1 LPMFPRRSPSPIMP
15 GSLLPTPASSKLRG
29 SDKNGLIVVGFWMMA
44 WYICSMLTLFL
55 NKTIL
60 SRPDGDEYVLG
71 ITQMLSTAT
80 YGGIKVFGPRLL
92 AKIKSKRD
100 LSKEDSTET
109 QYSGAD
115 FYRNMVLVGV
125 MRGATVI
132 LGLVSLSHVAVSFTE
147 TIKASAP
154 IFTVVFA
161 RLMLGEK
168 TSWQVNVALIPVMG
182 GLMICS
188 ATELSFDMIGF
199 GAVVANN
206 VIDCV
211 QNVFSKKLLLSGMTP
226 VGLQFYT
233 SLAAAVIQLP
243 ILVFKL
249 MPHLLDKAA
258 IPMSSEMMWMLFFDG
273 IFYHTQSVTA
283 YYTMSLLSPVSQS
296 VANTAKRALLIILS
310 ILWFSNAV
318 TVWNVTGVFIVVFG
332 VFAYNYARMN
342 FAATNSK

>member
-1 LPMFPRRSPSPIMP
+1 MLS
-15 GSLLPTPASSKLRG
+15 
-29 SDKNGLIVVGFWMMA
+29 
-44 WYICSMLTLFL
+44 WYICSMCTLFL

-60 SRPDGDEYVLG
+60 QRPDGDEYVLG
-71 ITQMLSTAT
+71 ITQMLSTAI

-92 AKIKSKRD
+92 SKLKRGSRTPLEND
-100 LSKEDSTET
+100 T
-109 QYSGAD
+109 QQLGSAGGTANNV
-115 FYRNMVLVGV
+115 FYRNMVLVGI

-154 IFTVVFA
+154 IFTVLFA
-161 RLMLGEK
+161 SLILGEQ

-199 GAVVANN
+199 AAAVANN
-206 VIDCV
+206 ILDCV
-211 QNVFSKKLLLSGMTP
+211 QNVFSKKLLSSGMTP

-243 ILVFKL
+243 ILVYKL
-249 MPHLLDKAA
+249 APHLLDQAA
-258 IPMSSEMMWMLFFDG
+258 VPMTTSMMWMLFVDG

-310 ILWFSNAV
+310 IMWFSNAV
-318 TVWNVTGVFIVVFG
+318 TMWNITGVFIVVCG
-332 VFAYNYARMN
+332 VFMYNYARMN
-342 FAATNSK
+342 FPANK

>member
-1 LPMFPRRSPSPIMP
+1 MPPNSLP
-15 GSLLPTPASSKLRG
+15 LPASASSSKLRKSG
-29 SDKNGLIVVGFWMMA
+29 DSNGLVVVAFWMTA

-92 AKIKSKRD
+92 ATFN
-100 LSKEDSTET
+100 KERGTASDQLTEK
-109 QYSGAD
+109 QYGGAS
-115 FYRNMVLVGV
+115 FYRNMVLVGI

-154 IFTVVFA
+154 IFTVLFA

-199 GAVVANN
+199 LAAVTNN

-233 SLAAAVIQLP
+233 SLAAAVIQMP
-243 ILVFKL
+243 ILVYKI
-249 MPHLLDKAA
+249 MPHLLDQAA
-258 IPMSSEMMWMLFFDG
+258 IPMSSEMMWMLFLDG

-296 VANTAKRALLIILS
+296 VANTAKRAILIILS

-342 FAATNSK
+342 FPAQSK

>member
-1 LPMFPRRSPSPIMP
+1 
-15 GSLLPTPASSKLRG
+15 
-29 SDKNGLIVVGFWMMA
+29 
-44 WYICSMLTLFL
+44 
-55 NKTIL
+55 
-60 SRPDGDEYVLG
+60 
-71 ITQMLSTAT
+71 
-80 YGGIKVFGPRLL
+80 
-92 AKIKSKRD
+92 
-100 LSKEDSTET
+100 
-109 QYSGAD
+109 
-115 FYRNMVLVGV
+115 MVLVGI

-154 IFTVVFA
+154 IFTVLFA
-161 RLMLGEK
+161 SLILGEQ

-199 GAVVANN
+199 AAAVANN
-206 VIDCV
+206 ILDCV
-211 QNVFSKKLLLSGMTP
+211 QNVFSKKLLSSGMTP

-243 ILVFKL
+243 ILVYKL
-249 MPHLLDKAA
+249 APHLLDQAA
-258 IPMSSEMMWMLFFDG
+258 VPMTTSMMWMLFVDG

-310 ILWFSNAV
+310 IMWFSNAV
-318 TVWNVTGVFIVVFG
+318 TMWNITGVFIVVCG
-332 VFAYNYARMN
+332 VF
-342 FAATNSK
+342 